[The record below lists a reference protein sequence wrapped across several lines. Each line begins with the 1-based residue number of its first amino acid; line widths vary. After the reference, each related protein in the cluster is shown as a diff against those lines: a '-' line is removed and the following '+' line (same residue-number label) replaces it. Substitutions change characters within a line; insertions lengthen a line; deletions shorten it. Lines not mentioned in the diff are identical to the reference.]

1 MKPVATV
8 AVSALVGAA
17 TAIVAGVLGV
27 DRIGGGDQNRMAHAT
42 IFLDRVGETCVIQ
55 TAPQTL
61 RGVRRDRVQWT
72 IIDRCGVTNNNDV
85 EINFTQ
91 AGPFEASCVPR
102 GRRNI
107 TCTVRGDAAYGPY
120 KYNVSATGARTED
133 PELEIVQ

>member
-8 AVSALVGAA
+8 AVSALIGAA
-17 TAIVAGVLGV
+17 VAVAAGVLGI
-27 DRIGGGDQNRMAHAT
+27 DRIGAGDANRMTHAT
-42 IFLDRVGETCVIQ
+42 IFLDPVGTNCMIH

-61 RGVRRDRVQWT
+61 AGGRGGRVQWT

-107 TCTVRGDAAYGPY
+107 TCTVRGDATYGPY

>member
-27 DRIGGGDQNRMAHAT
+27 DRIGAGDANRMTHAT
-42 IFLDRVGETCVIQ
+42 IFLDQVSGSCRIH

-61 RGVRRDRVQWT
+61 PGNRRGRVQWT
-72 IIDRCGVTNNNDV
+72 IIDRCGVTNDNDV
-85 EINFTQ
+85 EISFAEQ
-91 AGPFEASCVPR
+91 SPLEASCVPR

-107 TCTVRGDAAYGPY
+107 TCVVRGDAAYRSY
-120 KYNVSATGARTED
+120 KYNVDARGAVRED